1 MMLEQTVINLNF
13 IYAIYTFYLLITLLT
28 PLIEESLSSHM
39 DKESMP
45 TCWIE
50 MLKSW
55 LIVQIQALGTSLL

>member
-1 MMLEQTVINLNF
+1 MMLEQTEINLNF

-45 TCWIE
+45 TQSMPTCWIE
-50 MLKSW
+50 MLK
-55 LIVQIQALGTSLL
+55 